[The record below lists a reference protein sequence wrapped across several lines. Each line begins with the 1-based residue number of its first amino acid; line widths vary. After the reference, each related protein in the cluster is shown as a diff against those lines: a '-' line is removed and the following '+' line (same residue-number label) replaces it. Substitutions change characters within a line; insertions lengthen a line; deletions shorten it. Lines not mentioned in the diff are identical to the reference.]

1 MLSGAVT
8 STQLEASLA
17 ALTVGQLPALRLAEP
32 PGCLLGDPGRQA
44 VALRPLTRYGAR
56 PS

>member
-1 MLSGAVT
+1 VLSGAVT

-32 PGCLLGDPGRQA
+32 PDACWA
-44 VALRPLTRYGAR
+44 TRAAR
-56 PS
+56 PWP